1 MFPAVADVLT
11 YVKGLR
17 PRNKLGLA
25 FGSFG
30 WSGEGG
36 KQIAAEFTAM
46 GIEQPVELLQVKY
59 MPTEADLEKAFE
71 SGAALGRA
79 LLAGVAES
87 TTK

>member
-1 MFPAVADVLT
+1 MLT

-36 KQIAAEFTAM
+36 KQIAAEFAAM

-59 MPTEADLEKAFE
+59 MPTTADLEKAF
-71 SGAALGRA
+71 AAGVSLGQA
-79 LLAGVAES
+79 LLAKIS
-87 TTK
+87 

>member
-1 MFPAVADVLT
+1 M
-11 YVKGLR
+11 
-17 PRNKLGLA
+17 
-25 FGSFG
+25 
-30 WSGEGG
+30 GG
-36 KQIAAEFTAM
+36 KQIAAEFAAM

-79 LLAGVAES
+79 LLASVAES